1 MAELLVAQRGRGG
14 WVGLFGAS
22 LGPTPMEEPKQKCG
36 QRKSW
41 RDFLAQL
48 ALAYVAVFY
57 FLSFFLPAA
66 ELHDRNNEGS
76 WIGWAI
82 FRAIPDLLPMFWRDL
97 DYGMRYR
104 LMLMWLSN
112 VALWFGFL
120 LLIARLWRVAFFLGC
135 VGLVGV
141 ALSWTFKIPADVN
154 HFAKVN
160 PPPVSWIE
168 FREGYYFW
176 AGSILLLTL
185 VALYRSL
192 SPPSAPSRF
201 SVAASGRAAGLA
213 EFLGAQRGRGG

>member
-1 MAELLVAQRGRGG
+1 
-14 WVGLFGAS
+14 
-22 LGPTPMEEPKQKCG
+22 MEEPKQKCG
-36 QRKSW
+36 LRKSW
-41 RDFLAQL
+41 RDFLTRL
-48 ALAYVAVFY
+48 ALAYVAFLY
-57 FLSFFLPAA
+57 FVSFFLPAA
-66 ELHDRNNEGS
+66 ELHDQDNDGY

-82 FRAIPDLLPMFWRDL
+82 FRAIPDLLPIFWRHL
-97 DYGMRYR
+97 DSGMRYR

-112 VALWFGFL
+112 VALWFGLL
-120 LLIARLWRVAFFLGC
+120 LLIARLWRVAFFMGC

-154 HFAKVN
+154 HFTKLN

-192 SPPSAPSRF
+192 SPPSASSRF
-201 SVAASGRAAGLA
+201 SVAASGRDTRLA
-213 EFLGAQRGRGG
+213 LLLVAQRGWGG